1 MKRENKMLKQT
12 IAISRIN
19 KDAVMNCF
27 LHNDDKKRAA
37 VVVCPGGAYKKLADY
52 EGDVVAKKYYNAE
65 FNAFTVK
72 YSVGEKAT
80 FPNPITD
87 LSVSLKTIRQNAKE
101 WHIDSNKIAVLGFS
115 AGGHLALNLATQW
128 NNEEVKKAANC
139 QNEENKPNAI
149 ISCYGVTGARFWL
162 FHRSIF
168 DVLTKGRTEQE
179 GKDLLH
185 NPKNVGK
192 HTPPVFM
199 WHTFNDTAV
208 PVDEALELMAA
219 LSKNDIPF
227 ESHIYPNG
235 PHGLGL
241 AENDKDLKQW
251 HKLSVNWLNRL
262 FYKTEE
268 KTLPRAKTQIFEE
281 I

>member
-1 MKRENKMLKQT
+1 MEKFTLSLNKNNT
-12 IAISRIN
+12 N
-19 KDAVMNCF
+19 VVVNCF
-27 LHNDDKKRAA
+27 LHGGKKIRAA

-52 EGDVVAKKYYNAE
+52 EGDEVAKKYYKAG

-72 YSVGEKAT
+72 YSVAEHAT
-80 FPNPITD
+80 FPNPLCD
-87 LSVSLKTIRQNAKE
+87 LSKALKIIRENANN

-115 AGGHLALNLATQW
+115 AGGHLALSLGTLW
-128 NNEEVKKAANC
+128 NNAEVQKAADC
-139 QNEENKPNAI
+139 KGEENKPNAI

-162 FHRSIF
+162 YYKEIF
-168 DVLTKGRTEQE
+168 NTLTKGKTEKE
-179 GKDLLH
+179 GKNLLH
-185 NPKNVGK
+185 NPKNVGA

-208 PVDEALELMAA
+208 PVDEAIELMSA

-235 PHGLGL
+235 RHGLGL
-241 AENDKDLKQW
+241 AKKDKDLKAW

-262 FYKTEE
+262 FYKKE
-268 KTLPRAKTQIFEE
+268 KDEGPRAKQQILEE

>member
-1 MKRENKMLKQT
+1 MQKFTLSLSK
-12 IAISRIN
+12 
-19 KDAVMNCF
+19 KDKSIDMNCF
-27 LHNDDKKRAA
+27 VHRGKKVRAA
-37 VVVCPGGAYKKLADY
+37 VVVCPGGAYQKLADY
-52 EGDVVAKKYYNAE
+52 EGDVVAKKYYMAG

-80 FPNPITD
+80 FPNPLVD
-87 LSVSLKTIRQNAKE
+87 LSIALKTIRENADN
-101 WHIDSNKIAVLGFS
+101 WFIDPKKIAVLGFS
-115 AGGHLALNLATQW
+115 AGGHLALSLGTQW
-128 NNEEVKKAANC
+128 NNEEVMEAAEC
-139 QNEENKPNAI
+139 YVGENKPNAI

-208 PVDEALELMAA
+208 PVSEALELMEA
-219 LSKNDIPF
+219 LDKNDIPF

-235 PHGLGL
+235 PHGMGL
-241 AENDKDLKQW
+241 AKKDKDAKAW
-251 HKLSVNWLNRL
+251 HKLSVNWLKRL
-262 FYKTEE
+262 FYKKEKPTEA
-268 KTLPRAKTQIFEE
+268 RAKNKIFGE